1 MTLGFNPEIKN
12 LTTKMATDNPIAQDG
27 WSQDEGSN
35 PALQEIVQH
44 SISSASHTPKAPS
57 LMQRQITLDD
67 SAQHECV
74 HQTQPGLTSSSDVQ
88 NLENQID
95 EFDQLINDCDQ
106 MINADYQHFKNAPV
120 CDKPGKIDEILKLL
134 ALKGRLLEKK
144 AELLDRIVPLAYRSH
159 EQVLNIRQAMNDSL
173 VLNKHVINRFSQLK
187 DISIESYRHELISE
201 KIGMISLIN
210 ERIKSCDQI
219 EEHYSQQVQEKGLP
233 AIAEIK
239 DTLLLKLNL
248 LGEKAKLQQEI
259 MFLAD
264 PVLQQ
269 TFQSDHKETMNQYE
283 STVFCLDQYH
293 GLEIQLTR
301 PEQSSEP
308 LTDQTSHSKHQLE
321 SAQNSVNDFDS
332 LISESDDFL
341 RSLFFKEAQASG
353 RDKLP
358 AIAEIKDTLSLKLN
372 LLGEKAK
379 LQQEIIF
386 LTDPAFQ
393 QTFQSEFQI
402 TLDQYNS
409 TLTLLKQYKE
419 FETSM
424 AGRQEISEA
433 LQIEILEKELEMQTK
448 LQTVNRFYGVVLDSR
463 TDLHPDSKWLP
474 GGWSDCENLIMK
486 KEIEEFI
493 EQNRQRLPQEEI
505 KHLEACANSLENAT
519 QLERD
524 QRVKPQE
531 TAEKVRKQI
540 EQLKDG
546 EALLLSGGTK
556 RHAIVYEVRRK
567 NEDYIFTIINT
578 GDDEIGKEQR
588 NGQLDP
594 MPREHG
600 EHKQLRYAHK
610 AYLCS
615 LSALDIEFIEQIL
628 PIQSDKLIAAD
639 HYQNVSQ
646 MMARRNASP
655 IYGRLHHL
663 QGGNSCALKSISSW
677 LKGDLMI
684 QFGDE
689 RGKALHAQ
697 FQVFRAEK
705 RIAEMKE
712 FEKENSELVGQIYSA
727 ISTEDLQQKIEIRD
741 LAVQQ
746 VLEKRR
752 RKAGQH

>member
-1 MTLGFNPEIKN
+1 MSLGFNPEFKT
-12 LTTKMATDNPIAQDG
+12 LTTKMATDTPVAQDV
-27 WSQDEGSN
+27 WSRDEGTN
-35 PALQEIVQH
+35 PALDEIVQN
-44 SISSASHTPKAPS
+44 SISSASQPPKDS
-57 LMQRQITLDD
+57 SIKQRQINLDG
-67 SAQHECV
+67 STVE
-74 HQTQPGLTSSSDVQ
+74 QTQPGLTSSPDTQ

-95 EFDQLINDCDQ
+95 ELDQLINDCDQ
-106 MINADYQHFKNAPV
+106 MINVDYQHFKNAPV
-120 CDKPGKIDEILKLL
+120 CDKPAKIDEIQKLL

-144 AELLDRIVPLAYRSH
+144 AELLDQIAPLSH
-159 EQVLNIRQAMNDSL
+159 PSKEQDLTARQAMNDL
-173 VLNKHVINRFSQLK
+173 LDLNNHIINRFSQLK
-187 DISIESYRHELISE
+187 DISIESYQQELISE
-201 KIGMISLIN
+201 KKWMISLIN
-210 ERIKSCDQI
+210 ERIKRCDQL
-219 EEHYSQQVQEKGLP
+219 EEQNSQQVQERGVP
-233 AIAEIK
+233 AIAEIQ
-239 DTLLLKLNL
+239 DTL
-248 LGEKAKLQQEI
+248 
-259 MFLAD
+259 F
-264 PVLQQ
+264 
-269 TFQSDHKETMNQYE
+269 
-283 STVFCLDQYH
+283 
-293 GLEIQLTR
+293 
-301 PEQSSEP
+301 
-308 LTDQTSHSKHQLE
+308 
-321 SAQNSVNDFDS
+321 
-332 LISESDDFL
+332 
-341 RSLFFKEAQASG
+341 
-353 RDKLP
+353 
-358 AIAEIKDTLSLKLN
+358 LKLN

-386 LTDPAFQ
+386 LTSPSSQQSLQSDHNETMSQYESMVFCLDKYHELEILLTKPEQNSEPLTDQISYCKQQLESAQNSVNEFDYLLSESDDFLRSLFFKEARASGPDKLPAIAKIKDTLSLKLKLLGEKAKLQ
-393 QTFQSEFQI
+393 QEIICLTNPVLQLTLQSEFRI

-424 AGRQEISEA
+424 AGMQGISEA
-433 LQIEILEKELEMQTK
+433 LEIEILEKKLEIQTK
-448 LQTVNRFYGVVLDSR
+448 LQTINRFYGVVLDSR

-486 KEIEEFI
+486 REIEEFI
-493 EQNRQRLPQEEI
+493 KQNRNRFTQKEI
-505 KHLEACANSLENAT
+505 THLEACSKSLENAT

-639 HYQNVSQ
+639 HYQNISQ
-646 MMARRNASP
+646 MMARRNALP
-655 IYGRLHHL
+655 IYGRLHHQ

-689 RGKALHAQ
+689 KGKALHSQ

-712 FEKENSELVGQIYSA
+712 FEKENSELVRQIYSA
-727 ISTEDLQQKIEIRD
+727 ASTEELQQKIEMRE